1 MTKYQYL
8 NEKAGHAM
16 ASLILAKKKETQ
28 EHYIEQVLKN
38 QLTSIESEEK
48 WK

>member
-8 NEKAGHAM
+8 NEKAGDAM
-16 ASLILAKKKETQ
+16 ASLFLAKTKETQ

-38 QLTSIESEEK
+38 QLESVK
-48 WK
+48 